1 MKFDC
6 EDLPKTR
13 YQWIDYLREAMTLK
27 FEGHKLMKVSYLK
40 IDWENRSK
48 LSAIEMQIGR
58 DIHLMS
64 QKKMGWLR
72 CHSFEKR
79 DSFLYRDAPV
89 EGQEGKTKQTKGSVI
104 YTLFFT
110 DIDKDL
116 DKAYLRV
123 TASRYWERSHL
134 ELPADEFF
142 TG

>member
-79 DSFLYRDAPV
+79 DSFLYRDAH
-89 EGQEGKTKQTKGSVI
+89 
-104 YTLFFT
+104 TLGCNT
-110 DIDKDL
+110 M
-116 DKAYLRV
+116 
-123 TASRYWERSHL
+123 
-134 ELPADEFF
+134 LPCS
-142 TG
+142 G